1 MSMTIDIQETVYYL
15 EVEASFS
22 NTVNSLE
29 IEASN
34 KNVLEISS
42 QYFGAVVFASD
53 VVGLDDYIANF
64 IDQYE
69 IDCGSP

>member
-1 MSMTIDIQETVYYL
+1 MTIDIFETVYTL
-15 EVEASFS
+15 EVEASIS
-22 NTVNSLE
+22 DNVSTLE
-29 IEASN
+29 IETST
-34 KNVLEISS
+34 KDFVEISS

-53 VVGLDDYIANF
+53 IVGLDDYIANF